1 MEGRRERVP
10 AVLARV
16 VRSFAG
22 SRLERELLAQ
32 AFALVRPVAPARE
45 LTGPVPG
52 SEVREPSPHGTSTRK
67 GA

>member
-1 MEGRRERVP
+1 MEGSRVCVP

-32 AFALVRPVAPARE
+32 AFALIRPARRARVS
-45 LTGPVPG
+45 GPVPG
-52 SEVREPSPHGTSTRK
+52 AARPEQSPRGISDRK